1 MTDANPATQG
11 FQPWHTALRKQVE
24 FVPLNDHH
32 VTIYNCGP
40 TVYSTA
46 HIGNFRSFLFA
57 DLLRRYLEWR
67 GYKVTQIMNITDV
80 GHLTEDDRADADGE
94 DKLQKAARE
103 LGWDPY
109 KVAQH
114 YEEEFHR
121 DRKALGVADAEA
133 YPRATEHIPDMLV
146 MIQQLLDRGHAYIP
160 EGSGEVYYD
169 ISTWPEYGKLS
180 GKQLDELQAGARVE
194 VNELKRNPAD
204 FALWKTD
211 AGHLMQWDPKDDRLW
226 EKFPGGKVEVDE
238 RIKKGFPGWHIE
250 CSAMSSRYLGVTF
263 DIHTGGEDNM
273 FPHHECEIAQSSGA
287 SGQPF
292 VRYWMHA
299 RHLLVD
305 GKKMSKSA
313 GTLYTLADLEERGYS
328 ATDVRYL
335 MLANHYRQPMNF
347 TFEAL
352 DAGKSALER
361 LQNLRDALSEK
372 VGDASAFAERWA
384 KRELGVAG
392 LPLTSEVSEGLQQA
406 VRALNAGFTQGMD
419 DDLNSSPALAAVFAF
434 ASEVNRMGVE
444 SLSEIDAREA
454 LFQLLSINKVLNV
467 LREDTR
473 SGTVTKVE
481 ALARFDQRA
490 DAIDA
495 DALLALDQLE
505 PDQLLDLIAARANAR
520 KSKDFALSDR
530 IRDEVKAKGVTFED
544 TPQGTRYKLP

>member
-1 MTDANPATQG
+1 MTEASPA
-11 FQPWHTALRKQVE
+11 FRPYHTSLRQQVE
-24 FVPLNDHH
+24 FAPLNGNQ

-57 DLLRRYLEWR
+57 DLLRRYLDWR
-67 GYKVTQIMNITDV
+67 GYDVVQIMNITDV
-80 GHLTEDDRADADGE
+80 GHLTEDDRADAEGE
-94 DKLQKAARE
+94 DKLQAAAKK
-103 LGWDPY
+103 LGWDPF
-109 KVAQH
+109 KVARH
-114 YEEEFHR
+114 FEDEFHR
-121 DRKALGVADAEA
+121 DRKALGVADAQA

-146 MIQQLLDRGHAYIP
+146 MIQQLLDRKHAYIP

-194 VNELKRNPAD
+194 VNDLKRHPAD

-211 AGHLMQWDPKDDRLW
+211 AGHLMQWDPKDERLW
-226 EKFPGGKVEVDE
+226 ESYPGERPKLDE
-238 RIKKGFPGWHIE
+238 RIAKGFPGWHIE

-263 DIHTGGEDNM
+263 DIHTGGEDNI

-313 GTLYTLADLEERGYS
+313 GTLYTLEDLITRGYS

-352 DAGKSALER
+352 DAGKAAMER
-361 LQNLRDALSEK
+361 MQNLRDSLAEK
-372 VGDASAFAERWA
+372 VGDDASGFAERWA
-384 KRELGVAG
+384 GRRSAQPGLKVEGKISQELH
-392 LPLTSEVSEGLQQA
+392 QA
-406 VRALNAGFTQGMD
+406 IDALNAGFMAGMD

-434 ASEVNRMGVE
+434 VSEVNRIGVDKLDDE
-444 SLSEIDAREA
+444 GAREA
-454 LFQLLSINKVLNV
+454 LFQLDSINQVLNV
-467 LREDTR
+467 LRADTQ
-473 SGTVTKVE
+473 SGLVSKDE
-481 ALARFDQRA
+481 ALARFDSRGA
-490 DAIDA
+490 EIDA
-495 DALLALDQLE
+495 EALLAKPELDAE
-505 PDQLLDLIAARANAR
+505 ELLDLIAARANAR
-520 KSKDFALSDR
+520 KEKDFALSDR
-530 IRDEVKAKGVTFED
+530 IRDEVKAKGITFDD